1 MDFVSYLDDLV
12 KEKSQNILSLSDP
25 NYIQQLYKEV
35 VNNCNYFMKPEEIKD
50 AFDQMIQP
58 ILIKYDFIHL
68 CHDFKMIKW

>member
-35 VNNCNYFMKPEEIKD
+35 VNNYISSIN
-50 AFDQMIQP
+50 
-58 ILIKYDFIHL
+58 
-68 CHDFKMIKW
+68 